1 LKHTKDIR
9 NLFPVFKNNPE
20 LVYADSAATAQRPH
34 SVIEAVADFEKHGVA
49 NIHRGMY
56 KLSEE
61 ATQRYEATR
70 EKAARFVGA
79 TEASCITFTKGT
91 TESINTIA
99 FGFLRNQLQAGDE
112 VIISAMEHHANLIPW
127 QEVCKE
133 KNARLVILPVTDRS
147 ELVMDKLPGLFS
159 SKTRFL
165 AITHI
170 SNTLGTINPVKEIIR
185 IAHDHEVPVLVDA
198 AQSIAHYPVN
208 VQTLDVDFLVFSAH
222 KMFGPFGVGVLYVNP
237 KYRAKIRPL
246 NFGGGAVRHVAFDE
260 TLLLDYP
267 YHLEAG
273 TQNISGVIGLS
284 AAIDFIETLSVDSL
298 LNELSDLRLRLE
310 TGLKQEE
317 FRIIGEAPEKSP
329 IVSFIHD
336 HIHPHDIATFLASK
350 NIAVRAGHHC
360 TQTLLDYLGIPA
372 TVRVSFSVYNTQE
385 DVDRILEALHDM
397 KKFWS

>member
-1 LKHTKDIR
+1 MKHTKDIR

-246 NFGGGAVRHVAFDE
+246 NFGGGAVRHV
-260 TLLLDYP
+260 
-267 YHLEAG
+267 
-273 TQNISGVIGLS
+273 
-284 AAIDFIETLSVDSL
+284 
-298 LNELSDLRLRLE
+298 
-310 TGLKQEE
+310 
-317 FRIIGEAPEKSP
+317 
-329 IVSFIHD
+329 
-336 HIHPHDIATFLASK
+336 
-350 NIAVRAGHHC
+350 
-360 TQTLLDYLGIPA
+360 
-372 TVRVSFSVYNTQE
+372 
-385 DVDRILEALHDM
+385 
-397 KKFWS
+397 